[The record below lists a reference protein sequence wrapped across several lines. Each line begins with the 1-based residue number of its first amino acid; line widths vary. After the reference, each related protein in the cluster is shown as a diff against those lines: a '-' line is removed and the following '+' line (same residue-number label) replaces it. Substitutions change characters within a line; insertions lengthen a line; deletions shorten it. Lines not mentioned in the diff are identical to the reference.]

1 MTVRAIKF
9 TFKERHKSQSY
20 MTNKIKLI
28 TELRLQE
35 TQQIYL
41 QPYMYYLYYSV
52 DYVQIRTHVTYR

>member
-1 MTVRAIKF
+1 
-9 TFKERHKSQSY
+9 

-52 DYVQIRTHVTYR
+52 DYVQIRTHVTYK

>member
-9 TFKERHKSQSY
+9 TFKSAIRASP